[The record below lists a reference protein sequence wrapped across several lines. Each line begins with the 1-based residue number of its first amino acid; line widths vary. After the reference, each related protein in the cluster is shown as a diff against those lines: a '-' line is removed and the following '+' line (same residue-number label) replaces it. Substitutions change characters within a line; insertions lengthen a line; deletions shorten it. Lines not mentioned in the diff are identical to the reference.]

1 MRFKLQAV
9 LTVWEMDRSKVI
21 VVEKNDPQFD
31 MVGCILKLWDLRAHV
46 LSLLQ
51 LQSLP
56 CDWATE
62 LDPAA
67 AHKPRTSNNT
77 HSVPV
82 EKKSFQ
88 FNGESIFLTIS
99 STNTINSEI
108 NRFDKCQCIYER
120 SNPH

>member
-62 LDPAA
+62 LDLLQ
-67 AHKPRTSNNT
+67 H
-77 HSVPV
+77 
-82 EKKSFQ
+82 
-88 FNGESIFLTIS
+88 IS
-99 STNTINSEI
+99 QELQITRIQSL
-108 NRFDKCQCIYER
+108 
-120 SNPH
+120 